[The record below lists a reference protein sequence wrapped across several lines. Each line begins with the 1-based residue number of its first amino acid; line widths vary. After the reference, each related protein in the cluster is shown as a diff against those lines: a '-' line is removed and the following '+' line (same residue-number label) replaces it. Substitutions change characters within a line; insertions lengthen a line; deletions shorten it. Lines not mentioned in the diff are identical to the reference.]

1 MKSICKEREGGR
13 EKEQGEMEEV
23 AGFPSKANSS
33 VCNPFP
39 PSPQPTP
46 IQNSLSPEGGRV
58 GEVKGVKKT

>member
-1 MKSICKEREGGR
+1 MESICKEREGGR

>member
-1 MKSICKEREGGR
+1 MQGEGGR
-13 EKEQGEMEEV
+13 EKEEGEMEEV